1 MTSIVKKVS
10 DANAK
15 LAVASLMFIAG
26 AASAQQAGGNVV
38 GTKDVLSKSG
48 INNYDNGDGDFA
60 GIASDLGAT
69 AINAGTVLFL
79 IVGFFIFGL
88 GILKLKNDQERGTA
102 GWMIA
107 IGGILAVVGFAFGM
121 FAGGFANLFGAK

>member
-26 AASAQQAGGNVV
+26 AASAQQTGKVV

-48 INNYDNGDGDFA
+48 INNYDNAGGDFA
-60 GIASDLGAT
+60 GKASDLGAT
-69 AINAGTVLFL
+69 AINAGTVIFL
-79 IVGFFIFGL
+79 IVGFFIFGF

-107 IGGILAVVGFAFGM
+107 VGGILAAVGFAFGM
-121 FAGGFANLFGAK
+121 FAGGFANLFEAK